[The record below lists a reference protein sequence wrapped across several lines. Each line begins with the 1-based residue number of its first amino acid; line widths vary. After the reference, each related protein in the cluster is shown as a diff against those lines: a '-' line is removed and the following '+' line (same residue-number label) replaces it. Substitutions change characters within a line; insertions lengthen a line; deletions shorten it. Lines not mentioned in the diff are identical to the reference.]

1 MKKPFILLLLISS
14 SVFSQR
20 TLVNQT
26 LNALKQNDKQS
37 FKELFISRDLLNKT
51 SDTYISLEKY
61 NQMLDNRANTSFRK
75 FENLFYNIKTY
86 EIIKISSPTK
96 EYKWKGLT
104 LINFYVILKNKSDHY
119 VKVLFR
125 DCSKI
130 NGKYYLSES
139 LGFAKK

>member
-1 MKKPFILLLLISS
+1 MKKTFILLLLISS